1 MTLDGEHILT
11 TLEALAGRPPDRPAL
26 RSVVYACLRLVRWGQ
41 LPGLTWLMGL
51 LDEAA
56 QAARLRVGADLLL
69 FRKALHTLEGV
80 EADIGAGASRVDDV
94 LLGEFLRHLGA
105 EWPQRWLA
113 LPGCRAF
120 ATRLSNA
127 DLARLML
134 GLPWATARF
143 WTDLALGLLG
153 SGRPAA
159 EACGATC

>member
-1 MTLDGEHILT
+1 MPASTSRSRSSWIART
-11 TLEALAGRPPDRPAL
+11 AGWVWTAW
-26 RSVVYACLRLVRWGQ
+26 RSCSSTR
-41 LPGLTWLMGL
+41 
-51 LDEAA
+51 A
-56 QAARLRVGADLLL
+56 QNQRRFCRRSARLRVGADLLL

-94 LLGEFLRHLGA
+94 LLGEFFRHLGD

-134 GLPWATARF
+134 GLPLAAARL
-143 WTDLALGLLG
+143 WTDLALDLLG
-153 SGRPAA
+153 PARETA
-159 EACGATC
+159 GACGAAC

>member
-1 MTLDGEHILT
+1 MTLDAEHVLT
-11 TLEALAGRPPDRPAL
+11 TLEALAERPPDRPAL
-26 RSVVYACLRLVRWGQ
+26 RSVVYAWLRRVRQGQ
-41 LPGLTWLMGL
+41 LPGLAWLLGL

-56 QAARLRVGADLLL
+56 QTARLRVGADLLL

-94 LLGEFLRHLGA
+94 LRGEFLRHLAA

-127 DLARLML
+127 DLARTVLS
-134 GLPWATARF
+134 LPWAATRF
-143 WTDLALGLLG
+143 WTELAFDLL
-153 SGRPAA
+153 RPVSLTA
-159 EACGATC
+159 